1 MDERDYQIH
10 EWFNKILN
18 NLDYICEDQFYDLHK
33 DVKELFEK
41 HFETTEENNDYRPED
56 GI

>member
-10 EWFNKILN
+10 EWFNKILS
-18 NLDYICEDQFYDLHK
+18 NLDYICEDQFNDIHK

-41 HFETTEENNDYRPED
+41 HFEEETK
-56 GI
+56 